1 MSSVS
6 TASAS
11 DTATPRGW
19 KALFPPAQWL
29 PAYQAQWL
37 GADIIAGV
45 TLAAYAIPVSLAYA
59 GLAGLPPQVGIY
71 GYLLGGIGYALFG
84 SSRHL
89 AVGPTSAISLM
100 VGGTIAQLAGNDALL
115 YGQIAT
121 LAGFVVA
128 ALSVLAWVLR
138 LSTLTSFISE
148 TILLGFKAGAALSI
162 AATQLPALFGVPG
175 GGANFFVRVFN
186 VCAQLGHLSPS
197 TTAVG
202 GAALALLLCGE
213 RLLPRRPVALMVV
226 ALSITAV
233 ALTPLREAGL
243 TLVGSVPS
251 GLPALGL
258 PGIRVRDVDG
268 VLPLAFAC
276 LLLAYIEG
284 VSAARTFAVK
294 HGYPLDVRQEL
305 LGLGVA
311 NLLAAFGGGYPVAG
325 GLSQSAVNDKAGAKT
340 PLALLFASATLA
352 LCLLFLTGLVQ
363 NLPKAVLA
371 AIVLVAV
378 KGLINFREMARLW
391 HVSRFEFTV
400 TMVAFAGVL
409 VEGILRG
416 VLLAAVVSIL
426 MLLRRA
432 ADPHVA
438 FLGRIPNTRRFSDL
452 ARHSD
457 NERVAGVLAFRVE
470 SSLLYFN
477 VANVQRA
484 VLERLRSEGAAVRL
498 VVCDLSAS
506 PCVDLA
512 GARML
517 KSLRDALAKRNVTLR
532 LAEVHATTRDLLRV
546 EGLEEKVGR
555 IDRFT
560 TVAAVVDDFLAQ
572 STPAGGH
579 GA

>member
-1 MSSVS
+1 MSV
-6 TASAS
+6 TQASP
-11 DTATPRGW
+11 PRPGKAPGW

-29 PAYQAQWL
+29 PAYEPRWL
-37 GADIIAGV
+37 GPDLVAGV

-59 GLAGLPPQVGIY
+59 GLAGLPPQVGLY
-71 GYLLGGIGYALFG
+71 GYLLGGVGYALFG

-100 VGGTIAQLAGNDALL
+100 VGGTVAQMAGGDTLH

-128 ALSVLAWVLR
+128 SLSILAWLLR

-175 GGANFFVRVFN
+175 GGTNFFSRVLT
-186 VCAQLGHLSPS
+186 VGEQLGQLSPA
-197 TTAVG
+197 TTGVG
-202 GAALALLLCGE
+202 LAALLLLLGGE
-213 RLLPRRPVALMVV
+213 RILPGRPVALMVV
-226 ALSITAV
+226 ALSIIVV
-233 ALTPLREAGL
+233 AFTPLRQAGL
-243 TLVGSVPS
+243 KLVGSVPS
-251 GLPALGL
+251 GLPAVSF
-258 PGIRVRDVDG
+258 PDQRPRDVDG
-268 VLPLAFAC
+268 IIPLAFGC

-284 VSAARTFAVK
+284 VSAARTFAAK

-305 LGLGVA
+305 LGLGGA
-311 NLLAAFGGGYPVAG
+311 NLLVAFGGGYPVAG

-340 PLALLFASATLA
+340 PLALVFASATLA

-378 KGLINFREMARLW
+378 KGLIDVREMARLW
-391 HVSRFEFTV
+391 HVSRFEFNV
-400 TMVAFAGVL
+400 ALVAFAGVL
-409 VEGILRG
+409 VQGILRG
-416 VLLAAVVSIL
+416 VLLAAVVSLL
-426 MLLRRA
+426 MLLRRVA
-432 ADPHVA
+432 VPHVA
-438 FLGRIPNTRRFSDL
+438 FLGRIPGTRRFSDL
-452 ARHSD
+452 ARHPD
-457 NERVAGVLAFRVE
+457 NERIAGVLTFRVE

-477 VANVQRA
+477 AENVQRA
-484 VLERLRSEGAAVRL
+484 VLDRLHAEGDRVRL

-506 PCVDLA
+506 PSVDLA

-517 KSLRDALAKRNVTLR
+517 EGLSDELAKRGIALRVTE
-532 LAEVHATTRDLLRV
+532 AHAAARDLLRAEGV
-546 EGLEEKVGR
+546 EAKVGD

-560 TVAAVVDDFLAQ
+560 SVADVVEHFQQQA
-572 STPAGGH
+572 ACG
-579 GA
+579 